1 MTVTIETRGSASI
14 VTLRWTERRNAL
26 GPAEAR
32 AVADAILEAGQGSS
46 SALVITGEGAFCA
59 GGDLRAFADISA
71 RLTPREIRDHV
82 YGDVQAIIRALGQA
96 AMPTIAA
103 IDGPAVG
110 LGMDIALACDTRFVG
125 ARGWMRQGWGSA
137 GLISATGGTWF
148 LEHARRGRIWGLLA
162 DQPKLD
168 AAACLE
174 LDLAEP
180 SSPSGLDSA
189 LERVEALARV
199 PRDVL
204 SAYAVLARRENW
216 PSDEYFDA
224 CADFQS
230 EFIGSERFRTMAAA
244 VLAAS

>member
-1 MTVTIETRGSASI
+1 MTVTIETRGAASV
-14 VTLRWTERRNAL
+14 VTLRWTDRRNAL
-26 GPAEAR
+26 GPLEAR
-32 AVADAILEAGQGSS
+32 AVADAILEVGRGPS

-59 GGDLRAFADISA
+59 GGDLRAFAEISA
-71 RLTPREIRDHV
+71 RLSPREIRDHV

-96 AMPTIAA
+96 SMPTIAA

-125 ARGWMRQGWGSA
+125 ADGWLRQGWGNA
-137 GLISATGGTWF
+137 GLISATGSTWF

-168 AAACLE
+168 SAACLA

-180 SSPSGLDSA
+180 SSSNA
-189 LERVEALARV
+189 LESALARVESLATV

-204 SAYAVLARRENW
+204 AAYAVLARRENW
-216 PSDEYFDA
+216 PSDEYLEA

-244 VLAAS
+244 VLGAN